1 MLVQQNNS
9 PSWIIR
15 ILWFIFV
22 GWWLSAIFMVV
33 GLIGLASIVLAPVGF
48 WFINRVAWAQ
58 TLRRRSTQY
67 SYLEQNGQMILT
79 QHAPQQYPW
88 ILRLLYL
95 PIGFVL
101 GLIWLAI
108 AWSISI
114 PIISLPISIWMVD
127 RAPSIITLERF

>member
-1 MLVQQNNS
+1 MALQQNNS
-9 PSWIIR
+9 PSWVIR
-15 ILWFIFV
+15 IIWFIFV
-22 GWWLSAIFMVV
+22 GWWLSAIFMV
-33 GLIGLASIVLAPVGF
+33 IGLVGIASIILSPIGF
-48 WFINRVAWAQ
+48 WFINRVPWAQ
-58 TLRRRSTQY
+58 TLRQRSTQF
-67 SYLEQNGQMILT
+67 SYLEQNGQMVLT

-88 ILRLLYL
+88 LIRLLYL

-101 GLIWLAI
+101 GLFWLSI

>member
-1 MLVQQNNS
+1 MALQQNNS
-9 PSWIIR
+9 PSWVIR
-15 ILWFIFV
+15 IIWFIFV
-22 GWWLSAIFMVV
+22 GWWLSAIFMV
-33 GLIGLASIVLAPVGF
+33 IGLVGIASIILSPIGF
-48 WFINRVAWAQ
+48 WFINRVPWAQ
-58 TLRRRSTQY
+58 TLRQRSTRF
-67 SYLEQNGQMILT
+67 SYLEQNGQMVLT

-88 ILRLLYL
+88 PIRLLYL

-101 GLIWLAI
+101 GLFWLSI